1 MIARMRLRKWAGWRA
16 VQLAGLSLLGVIA
29 ATFAAFSISGA
40 QTTPTEGA
48 SGPYAVAV
56 TPFTA
61 DTPFSSGQMIN
72 VVVPANGLFVSTSN
86 VNIVECAA
94 PNGVLPTLPLEC
106 DGNTIQGPTILPNTD
121 GSINLESQGY
131 GLYQVF
137 SLPDSITLGESA
149 TNQVVCGNSAATEC
163 VLYIGE
169 NQGDFTAPH
178 VFSQPFN
185 VVANADDHGENPG
198 DGSAPAVPLA
208 PSATLSTVM
217 ASPTTVTADGT
228 DQSIVTVTLL
238 GTGNVPV
245 PNKTV
250 ILSQGTGQSTII
262 PAATPNMTD
271 ANGVAT
277 FTVTDSHVETVTYTA
292 EDSTDS
298 PPVTVDAQAT
308 VDFEAPAV
316 DAAKSTISSSL
327 SPVPSGQSD
336 TITVTLRDQASNP
349 QPVAGQTVTLSGTG
363 SVQITPQPATG
374 TTNSSGE
381 ATFSAT
387 DAVGEVVTFTAV
399 DTTANLTLTPIRVT
413 FGTLV
418 VSPSASTVAAA
429 APAAAVGTSTAIA
442 GTSITVTLL
451 TSGGSPVSGITV
463 ALAASS
469 STATLYTV
477 TGGNDTAGSSIA
489 TDAKGVAMFAVT
501 DTASE
506 TVKFTATDTT
516 DSPNIVIGQ
525 TASVQFERSAA
536 SATASKVD
544 VNGASTTTSVADGQT
559 QTLVRVLLE
568 DQFGNPVPGATV
580 NLQVTG
586 SAAVVPDP
594 SGSTPPNTTNPVG
607 SGQLQ
612 AGEADF
618 LVDDEAAETVTITA
632 VDTSASPAVT
642 VTQTA
647 TIVYGPG
654 PAYPYVPSSM
664 VTASPNDP
672 PADGTTPTTVSV
684 TVTDEFGNLVS
695 GQAVTLSALP
705 AGNSAVITAVHPTTN
720 ASGVATFT
728 ATDATAEVVTFQ
740 ASITVGGVSAT
751 LTSEGVVTF
760 GNPPVPPP
768 VAQFCSVVATPTTV
782 PADGATSAT
791 ISVLLYNG
799 IGDAVP
805 GKAVTLTPSGGD
817 STVTAVN
824 GTTTNTGNALF
835 TVTDTTAE
843 SVTYTAEDT
852 TDGVNL
858 PLLPVTVQFTATSG
872 TTSTS
877 TTTTS
882 TTTTTSPTTTT
893 TSPVGSST
901 TTTSTTA
908 PGSTTSTTSAS
919 GASTA
924 GDTTSDGSSG
934 DSSGSG
940 GGSSSL
946 AFTGVSPLLF
956 WFAGLGALMTV
967 LGTLG
972 RRRFKEAQ

>member
-1 MIARMRLRKWAGWRA
+1 MIGRMRLHKWADWRA
-16 VQLAGLSLLGVIA
+16 MQLAGLALLAVIA
-29 ATFAAFSISGA
+29 VSFAAFSISGA
-40 QTTPTEGA
+40 TTPSQAA
-48 SGPYAVAV
+48 SGPYIVPVA
-56 TPFTA
+56 PFTA
-61 DTPFSSGQMIN
+61 NTPFSSGQLIN
-72 VVVPANGLFVSTSN
+72 VIVPANSLFVSTSS

-94 PNGVLPTLPLEC
+94 PNGSLPTLPSQC
-106 DGNTIQGPTILPNTD
+106 DGNTIQGETILPNTD
-121 GSINLESQGY
+121 GDINLQTQGY
-131 GLYQVF
+131 GLYPVYA
-137 SLPDSITLGESA
+137 LPDSKTLGESA
-149 TNQVVCGNSAATEC
+149 SSAVDCGNTAATEC
-163 VLYIGE
+163 VLYIGDA
-169 NQGDFTAPH
+169 QGDFTQPH
-178 VFSQPFN
+178 VFSEPFYIE
-185 VVANADDHGENPG
+185 ANADDKGEAPG

-208 PSATLSTVM
+208 PSATLSTVV
-217 ASPTTVTADGT
+217 ASPTTVTADGA
-228 DQSIVTVTLL
+228 DQSTVTVTLL

-250 ILSQGTGQSTII
+250 TLSQGTGQSTII

-271 ANGVAT
+271 AGGVAT
-277 FTVTDSHVETVTYTA
+277 FTVTDSTVETVSYTA
-292 EDSTDS
+292 EDTSDT
-298 PPVTVDAQAT
+298 PIVTVSAPAT

-316 DAAKSTISSSL
+316 DAAKSTVSSGLL

-349 QPVAGQTVTLSGTG
+349 QPVAGQTVTLTGTG
-363 SVQITPQPATG
+363 SVQITPQPAMG

-387 DAVGEVVTFTAV
+387 DASAEIVTFTAA
-399 DTTANLTLTPIRVT
+399 DTTTHITLAPIKVT

-418 VSPSASTVAAA
+418 VSPSASTVVAA
-429 APAAAVGTSTAIA
+429 APAAAVGTSTATA
-442 GTSITVTLL
+442 GTSVTVTLL
-451 TSGGSPVSGITV
+451 TTGGSPVTGITV

-469 STATLYTV
+469 SNATLYTV

-489 TDAKGVAMFAVT
+489 TDANGVATFAIT
-501 DTASE
+501 DTVPE

-516 DSPNIVIGQ
+516 DTPNILIAA
-525 TASVQFERSAA
+525 TASVQFENATV
-536 SATASKVD
+536 SATASKVV
-544 VNGASTTTSVADGQT
+544 VNGGTTTTSVADGQT
-559 QTLVRVLLE
+559 QTLVRVLLD
-568 DQFGNPVPGATV
+568 DQFGNPVPGASV
-580 NLQVTG
+580 QLNVTDS

-594 SGSTPPNTTNPVG
+594 SGSTKPGTTNAAG
-607 SGQLQ
+607 SQLQ

-618 LVDDEAAETVTITA
+618 VVDDEAAETVTITA

-647 TIVYGPG
+647 TIVYSPG
-654 PAYPYVPSSM
+654 PPDPYIPSST
-664 VTASPNDP
+664 VTASPNNP
-672 PADGTTPTTVSV
+672 PSDGTTPTTVSV
-684 TVTDEFGNLVS
+684 TVTDQFGNFVS

-705 AGNSAVITAVHPTTN
+705 AGNSAVINTVDATTN

-740 ASITVGGVSAT
+740 ASITLGAVSSP

-768 VAQFCSVVATPTTV
+768 VAAFCSVVATPTTV

-791 ISVLLYNG
+791 ISILLYDG
-799 IGDAVP
+799 AGDAVP
-805 GKAVTLTPSGGD
+805 GKTVTLTPSGGN

-835 TVTDTTAE
+835 TVTDTTNE

-852 TDGVNL
+852 TDGLNL
-858 PLLPVTVQFTATSG
+858 PLLPVTVQFTAASG
-872 TTSTS
+872 TTTSSS

-882 TTTTTSPTTTT
+882 TTTTTSPT
-893 TSPVGSST
+893 GSST
-901 TTTSTTA
+901 TTTSTTTPA
-908 PGSTTSTTSAS
+908 STTSTTPGS
-919 GASTA
+919 GVSTAA
-924 GDTTSDGSSG
+924 GDTSSDGGSG
-934 DSSGSG
+934 DSSGNG

-956 WFAGLGALMTV
+956 WFAGLGALMTA